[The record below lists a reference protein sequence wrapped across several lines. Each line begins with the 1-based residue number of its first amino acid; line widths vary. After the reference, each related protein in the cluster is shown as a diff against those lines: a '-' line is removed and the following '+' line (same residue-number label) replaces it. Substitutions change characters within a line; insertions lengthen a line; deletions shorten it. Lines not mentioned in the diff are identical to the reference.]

1 MDNSLEIPRRQL
13 DMNLDFGRKIQTG
26 DVRLGVISLW
36 MKFKARKL
44 NEVKGVRVYEEEKRA
59 EI

>member
-44 NEVKGVRVYEEEKRA
+44 NEVKGVRA